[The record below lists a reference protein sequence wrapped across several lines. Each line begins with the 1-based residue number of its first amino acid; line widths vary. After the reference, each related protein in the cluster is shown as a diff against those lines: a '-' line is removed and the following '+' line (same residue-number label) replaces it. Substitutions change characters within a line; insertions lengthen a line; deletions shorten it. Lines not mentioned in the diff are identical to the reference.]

1 MLAPQAASS
10 ALAPL
15 QCREIGAYGDEA
27 ALQAAEAA
35 LLGHMKLAGGQ
46 WQRFMEEVAR
56 DYDTDEFEEPS
67 DRVLEG
73 RNGTSEPG

>member
-1 MLAPQAASS
+1 MDGST
-10 ALAPL
+10 
-15 QCREIGAYGDEA
+15 Y
-27 ALQAAEAA
+27 
-35 LLGHMKLAGGQ
+35 AGGQ